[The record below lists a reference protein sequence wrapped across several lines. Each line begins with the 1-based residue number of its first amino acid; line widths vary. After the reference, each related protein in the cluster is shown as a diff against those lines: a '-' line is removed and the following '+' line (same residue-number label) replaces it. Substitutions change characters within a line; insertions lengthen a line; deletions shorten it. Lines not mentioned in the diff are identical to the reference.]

1 VLVRGI
7 IERELVA
14 EVLRRKN
21 KGLGLK
27 DKNQEIM
34 LGKAL
39 MASVERG
46 IEYDKGDKR
55 QIEEFVEGLK
65 TEMEGEVKLNKE
77 LPGLMEKGKE
87 GNEEALMKIIELIPE
102 ISEGRRKIEMSEDMR
117 PKIDIRSYR
126 SILSAA

>member
-1 VLVRGI
+1 MLVRGI